1 MSDDAKKDGT
11 RKDGHDDVMV
21 ERNHPQTRKGEPDAR
36 GSSEWRDD
44 VVPRKGER
52 DEGRDEPGRNVGELA
67 EDAEATRRQA
77 VGEGKSDSLGGDK
90 AGGE

>member
-1 MSDDAKKDGT
+1 MSDDSSKGGERKDDA

-44 VVPRKGER
+44 VVPPEGER
-52 DEGRDEPGRNVGELA
+52 DG
-67 EDAEATRRQA
+67 
-77 VGEGKSDSLGGDK
+77 GKDSIDGDG
-90 AGGE
+90 ARSE